1 VIRSIQ
7 RVLIGIVLG
16 LVVVFYFYPDALL
29 SRLAIYQETLLPNSP
44 TSELT
49 QRGWTYPVENFLG
62 AFNYPRW
69 PYGYGIGTTAL
80 GGQYVAR
87 FFNVKP
93 PVVGVESGYGTLVV
107 EMGILGLIFW
117 LVMSVAILF
126 AAWRVVKKLKGSPW
140 FPVGFVIL
148 WYAFFLLF
156 PATFGGI
163 QSYEDF
169 LLNAYLWLLLGL
181 LFRLP
186 SLALSAQ
193 FAVNAPATRPARRWM
208 R

>member
-1 VIRSIQ
+1 VFRSLQ
-7 RVLIGIVLG
+7 RVAIGITLGMVL
-16 LVVVFYFYPDALL
+16 LFFVFPDALL
-29 SRLAIYQETLLPNSP
+29 SRFAIYEETLNPSRS
-44 TSELT
+44 TSEAFH
-49 QRGWTYPVENFLG
+49 RGWTYPVDNFMG
-62 AFNYPRW
+62 AFDYDRW

-87 FFNVKP
+87 FFNARP

-107 EMGILGLIFW
+107 EMGIGGLILW
-117 LVMSVAILF
+117 LIMSTAILF
-126 AAWRVVKKLKGSPW
+126 CSWGVVRKLKGSPW
-140 FPVGFVIL
+140 FPIGFVIF

-186 SLALSAQ
+186 TIALSAQ
-193 FAVNAPATRPARRWM
+193 FAITAPAAKPAPRWM